1 MDVYNRAFDDQS
13 QIRIRLETM
22 AIDILFELI
31 ERKDYELVW
40 SFIPEY
46 ENSRN
51 PFRERKLHIKSVSS
65 MCKGIIE
72 PNDKIGIIANRVM
85 GGSNIRAKDALHLA
99 SAIYAECN
107 YFITCDD
114 GLIKTIMGNYDKI
127 GDIVGSIKLYN
138 PLDFLRKEMDVN
150 VIE

>member
-1 MDVYNRAFDDQS
+1 
-13 QIRIRLETM
+13 
-22 AIDILFELI
+22 
-31 ERKDYELVW
+31 
-40 SFIPEY
+40 
-46 ENSRN
+46 
-51 PFRERKLHIKSVSS
+51 
-65 MCKGIIE
+65 
-72 PNDKIGIIANRVM
+72 M